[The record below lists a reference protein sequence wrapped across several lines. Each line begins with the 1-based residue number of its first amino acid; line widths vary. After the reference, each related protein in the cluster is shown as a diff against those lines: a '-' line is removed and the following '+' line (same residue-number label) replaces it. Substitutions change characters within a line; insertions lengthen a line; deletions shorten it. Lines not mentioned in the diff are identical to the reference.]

1 METIESVNRYTP
13 VTILSVLNQSNTGTG
28 EMLEMAKFIE
38 KNHLYWS
45 LNSDIFAMNG
55 GDQADQMYKDIKE
68 AFDYLLQVEY
78 ESKWG

>member
-1 METIESVNRYTP
+1 
-13 VTILSVLNQSNTGTG
+13 
-28 EMLEMAKFIE
+28 MLEMAKFIE

-55 GDQADQMYKDIKE
+55 GDQADQMYEDIKE

-78 ESKWG
+78 ESK